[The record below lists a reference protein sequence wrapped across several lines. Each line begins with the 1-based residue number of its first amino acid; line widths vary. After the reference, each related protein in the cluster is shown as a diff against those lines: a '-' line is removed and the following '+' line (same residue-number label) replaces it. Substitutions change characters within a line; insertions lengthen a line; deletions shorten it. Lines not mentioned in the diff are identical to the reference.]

1 MKFRTKHYD
10 HDWLSGFSFSHHFM
24 CYILAI
30 QLVWCTTATDIKVE
44 MGEKIMNEKYERKTG
59 DFNDGCIHTYR

>member
-1 MKFRTKHYD
+1 
-10 HDWLSGFSFSHHFM
+10 M
-24 CYILAI
+24 CYILAV

-44 MGEKIMNEKYERKTG
+44 IGEKIMNEKYERKTG

>member
-1 MKFRTKHYD
+1 MTGYQDLAFHIT
-10 HDWLSGFSFSHHFM
+10 SFYELYFGRSE
-24 CYILAI
+24 
-30 QLVWCTTATDIKVE
+30 LVWCSTTATDIKVE